1 MTVSAEW
8 WVRTR
13 ERMAYKCLTSGLGVG
28 KAPGFRNPRGF
39 FSTHLPSSHFLRVRK
54 QTTWKRIIE
63 SMILLRESWVRFF
76 VSWRPREMPCGM
88 NVPAECR
95 GRLGKSQGWDWTG
108 VGKPSE
114 RGGGHVTYD
123 VEDLEAVGLVVEEP
137 VLQVGASFSQA
148 HLGEPTHLI

>member
-1 MTVSAEW
+1 
-8 WVRTR
+8 
-13 ERMAYKCLTSGLGVG
+13 
-28 KAPGFRNPRGF
+28 
-39 FSTHLPSSHFLRVRK
+39 
-54 QTTWKRIIE
+54 
-63 SMILLRESWVRFF
+63 
-76 VSWRPREMPCGM
+76 M

-148 HLGEPTHLI
+148 YLQAGKNQPFLFSCTGSFCFISVAHWN